1 VKLQTFGPL
10 YSGLWDC
17 AAKTVR
23 QEGVRRGLYAG
34 TAPALVAYISE
45 NSVLFWALGRTQQL
59 VAWLVGRRVED
70 LSLVQRGLAG
80 SAAATC
86 SGLVLCPTELVKC
99 RLQAAAQLGQQGG
112 VIRTVLS
119 TVRKEGVSGLW
130 RGLGPTWCRELPGYF
145 CFFLGYE
152 SSRAA
157 LAWLGGKQPDQLGS
171 LETVVSGGVAG
182 VCFWSSIFPMD
193 VVKSR
198 IQVRGARGGAVTVA
212 RQILKTEGAPALYRG
227 LAPALVRTFPANA
240 ALFLAY
246 ENSKR
251 YLSEVFL

>member
-1 VKLQTFGPL
+1 M
-10 YSGLWDC
+10 
-17 AAKTVR
+17 
-23 QEGVRRGLYAG
+23 
-34 TAPALVAYISE
+34 
-45 NSVLFWALGRTQQL
+45 
-59 VAWLVGRRVED
+59 
-70 LSLVQRGLAG
+70 
-80 SAAATC
+80 
-86 SGLVLCPTELVKC
+86 
-99 RLQAAAQLGQQGG
+99 
-112 VIRTVLS
+112 S

-198 IQVRGARGGAVTVA
+198 IQVGTALSCVVLHCGVQVRGARGGAVTVA
-212 RQILKTEGAPALYRG
+212 RQILKTEGAPALYRGQMVRQVHNMTSSVSTG